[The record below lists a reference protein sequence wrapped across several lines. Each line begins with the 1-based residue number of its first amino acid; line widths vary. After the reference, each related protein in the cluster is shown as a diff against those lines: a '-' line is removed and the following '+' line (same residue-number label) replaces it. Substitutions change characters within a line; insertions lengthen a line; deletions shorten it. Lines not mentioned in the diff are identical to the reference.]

1 MFSITSFLLSYVL
14 IYKYL
19 AIFVITFLGAIALP
33 LPSGTVVMASA
44 AFAVQGYMSLP
55 LVLVIA
61 ILGNVLGD
69 NSGYWLSR
77 RYGLKAVYR
86 LGLRRFITSEKQELA
101 NVEIE
106 KHPIII
112 IYFSRFMTGIAPSVN
127 VVSGLIKFSYK
138 KFLTFEVLGEC
149 TEVSF
154 FVTLGYI
161 FGVNWEYLTRFSY
174 VSWIIIV
181 SGALLTYLAWRFF
194 FHSIRSKK

>member
-1 MFSITSFLLSYVL
+1 MFDVTSSLLSYVL

-44 AFAVQGYMSLP
+44 AFAVQGYLNLP
-55 LVLVIA
+55 LVLVIG

-69 NSGYWLSR
+69 NSGYWLAR
-77 RYGLKAVYR
+77 RYGLGAVQK
-86 LGLRRFITSEKQELA
+86 LGLERFITPEKEKTA
-101 NVEIE
+101 NIEIG

-112 IYFSRFMTGIAPSVN
+112 IYFSRFMTGIAPTVN
-127 VVSGLIKFSYK
+127 IVSGLTKFPYK

-154 FVTLGYI
+154 FVTMGYL
-161 FGVNWEYLTRFSY
+161 FGANWEYLTHYSSL
-174 VSWIIIV
+174 SWLLIV
-181 SGALLTYLAWRFF
+181 SGVLVTYLLWRFF
-194 FHSIRSKK
+194 FKTMRKR